1 MKFELHYLEKYI
13 ILSVVICVFICSGG
27 YSFAYFTSHGN
38 GGVSGEGASL
48 TTTTTKLPK
57 VTFDGGSNVLDTTK
71 SGSTFYPGT
80 SVSKTFSVETDFTG
94 VNVSEIKTS
103 EYYIHINITDN
114 TFKCGGENSSCT
126 KENAELSYTLYRTKN
141 SSDGY
146 ETVTSGNIIGNEKIG
161 PIKEEASSSDS
172 TTLVNGL
179 GDSGTRTGVLY
190 TYTLKIEYKDTNADQ
205 NYNENAGFTA
215 TIDVDFNAK

>member
-94 VNVSEIKTS
+94 VNVNEIKTS

-114 TFKCGGENSSCT
+114 TFKCGSKEGKCNEN
-126 KENAELSYTLYRTKN
+126 NAELKYTLYKTVN
-141 SSDGY
+141 SNDNY
-146 ETVTSGNIIGNEKIG
+146 DTVTSGNIIGNDKIG
-161 PIKEEASSSDS
+161 PIGQEVSA
-172 TTLVNGL
+172 V
-179 GDSGTRTGVLY
+179 SGTKTVCN
-190 TYTLKIEYKDTNADQ
+190 YTLTIEYKDTGNDQ

>member
-57 VTFDGGSNVLDTTK
+57 VTFDGGSNKIDTTL

-80 SVSKTFSVETDFTG
+80 SVSKAFSVETDFTG
-94 VNVSEIKTS
+94 VEGIETS
-103 EYYIHINITDN
+103 KYYIHISIKNN
-114 TFKCGGENSSCT
+114 TFKCGSKEGQCNE
-126 KENAELSYTLYRTKN
+126 ENAELKYTLLKTKH
-141 SSDGY
+141 S
-146 ETVTSGNIIGNEKIG
+146 ETNYVTVKSGNIIGDDKIG
-161 PIKEEASSSDS
+161 PIEQEANSKDSVTLPNSSE
-172 TTLVNGL
+172 
-179 GDSGTRTGVLY
+179 DSGTRTGVLY
-190 TYTLKIEYKDTNADQ
+190 DYILKIEYKETNTDQ
-205 NYNENAGFTA
+205 NYNEDASFTA